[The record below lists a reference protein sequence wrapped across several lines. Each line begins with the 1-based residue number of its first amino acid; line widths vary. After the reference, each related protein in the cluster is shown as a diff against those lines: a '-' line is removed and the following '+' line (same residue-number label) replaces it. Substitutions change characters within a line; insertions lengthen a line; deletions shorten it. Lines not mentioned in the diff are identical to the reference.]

1 MASLCLV
8 ELTITGIYQAV
19 AGRPETAAVDLLIN
33 IAILGVLNVGLA
45 ALLFRPVDAFLRGRG
60 EVRAARRR
68 TRGLPGLSAGLAAI
82 LAYLYCVLA
91 ASLGVFTPDEA
102 LIERLPVPDRLAA
115 LAWYSTVYAAYFSF
129 YIYFLISD
137 FCVELRAQLAERGET
152 VRPRGG
158 RFFAKLMLAFAVV
171 AVLPIVLVIFDLTV
185 FADFRAAQGLSVEQT
200 IFLDLFASA
209 FLISVSLFFVTRS
222 MLRPIGSLM
231 QAVGALKEGRLDVR
245 VPVNADDELGVLT
258 ENFNRMISGLR
269 ERAYIRETF
278 GRYVPESVAAALLAS
293 QGELEPKLTTAT
305 ILYTDIEDFTR
316 ISESMPPAR
325 VVQMLNEYFA
335 AVTEPIN
342 RHGGVVNQ
350 FQGDAMLVTFNVPVA
365 DPQHADHAVLA
376 AIEIQRAIQG
386 RRFAGVSLRTRA
398 GINTGEV
405 LAGPIGSGD
414 RLTYTV
420 HGDAV
425 NLAARL
431 EQLNKEHGSQVLVSG
446 STVAQLTQQFAL
458 ERIGE
463 VPIRGK
469 TGTVSLYRLEV

>member
-1 MASLCLV
+1 MDYR
-8 ELTITGIYQAV
+8 IN
-19 AGRPETAAVDLLIN
+19 GRDERSFRRLWCHVLL
-33 IAILGVLNVGLA
+33 
-45 ALLFRPVDAFLRGRG
+45 P
-60 EVRAARRR
+60 
-68 TRGLPGLSAGLAAI
+68 
-82 LAYLYCVLA
+82 
-91 ASLGVFTPDEA
+91 
-102 LIERLPVPDRLAA
+102 
-115 LAWYSTVYAAYFSF
+115 
-129 YIYFLISD
+129 
-137 FCVELRAQLAERGET
+137 
-152 VRPRGG
+152 
-158 RFFAKLMLAFAVV
+158 ML
-171 AVLPIVLVIFDLTV
+171 LVILDLTT
-185 FADFRAAQGLSVEQT
+185 FSSFRAAQGLSVEQT

-222 MLRPIGSLM
+222 MLRPIGTLM
-231 QAVGALKEGRLDVR
+231 QAVGALKEGRLDVA
-245 VPVNADDELGVLT
+245 VPVNADDELGVLS

-278 GRYVPESVAAALLAS
+278 GRYVPESVANALLA
-293 QGELEPKLTTAT
+293 GEGRIEPRLATAT

-316 ISESMPPAR
+316 IAERMTPER

-342 RHGGVVNQ
+342 RYGGVVNQ

-365 DPQHADHAVLA
+365 DPRHADQAMLA
-376 AIEIQRAIQG
+376 AIEMQQAVKDRL
-386 RRFAGVSLRTRA
+386 FAGVALRTRA

-431 EQLNKEHGSQVLVSG
+431 EQLNKEHGSLVLVSG